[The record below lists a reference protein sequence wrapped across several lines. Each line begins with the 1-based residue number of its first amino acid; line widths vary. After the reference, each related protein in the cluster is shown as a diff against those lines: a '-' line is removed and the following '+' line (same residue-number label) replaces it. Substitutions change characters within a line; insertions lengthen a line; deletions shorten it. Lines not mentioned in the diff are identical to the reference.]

1 MVWKDFFIFFFLNEH
16 PWLFFFLSFFFFPSQ
31 ILTCFL
37 SPLMSFGSSFS
48 FVAAAIKMHYS
59 TVSCVLCFSALLIL
73 NLIKASAPI
82 SIAVVLCGYGYNQC
96 WSQGS
101 WGSCSTG
108 QIEEMRQR
116 CLGYPLS
123 LPGASIPLTLEAV
136 VPPAPIFITPAS
148 ALLLP

>member
-1 MVWKDFFIFFFLNEH
+1 MVMVFSLSSLIVNSVKLFFKSQFVRNSILRFLNKSSLFSNNFSDIPFIWRWFERTFSFFFLNEH

-82 SIAVVLCGYGYNQC
+82 SIAVVLCGYGCNQC
-96 WSQGS
+96 
-101 WGSCSTG
+101 
-108 QIEEMRQR
+108 
-116 CLGYPLS
+116 
-123 LPGASIPLTLEAV
+123 
-136 VPPAPIFITPAS
+136 
-148 ALLLP
+148 